1 MREEK
6 SLGEERRKYSIE
18 EIADICHVSKATV
31 SRVINNSPTGVGK
44 ETRKRVQK
52 VIENLNYRPNNLAQ
66 SIATARSRMI
76 GLVVPDVS
84 NFFYPKI
91 IRSVTDY
98 MNSKGY
104 AVIIGNSDYDA
115 EKEAD
120 QLLSMIDKRV
130 DGIILCSGVSN
141 ATFLKDFRKYKVP
154 LALIGRSFDSTLSD
168 VSITGDNEKGA
179 FKAADFLIEGGNRRI
194 IYVEGNPNISGSM
207 QRLKGYQAALEKAGI
222 SFDPK
227 LVFSGEYSIEF
238 GKRVADHLAE
248 HKADFDAVMTGS
260 DLIAIGIVSGLLKHG
275 VKIPEEKEL
284 VGFDNIELSGV
295 FNPPLTTISKPHYDM
310 AQHISRQLINIIEGK
325 ESSLPHMKVEPMLVI
340 RETTRERQ

>member
-1 MREEK
+1 MRVEK
-6 SLGEERRKYSIE
+6 SLGEGQRKYSIE

-44 ETRKRVQK
+44 ATRERVQK
-52 VIENLNYRPNNLAQ
+52 VIESLNYRPNNLAQ

-76 GLVVPDVS
+76 GLIVPDVS

-104 AVIIGNSDYDA
+104 AVIIGNSNYNA
-115 EKEAD
+115 EKEAS

-141 ATFLKDFRKYKVP
+141 AVFLEDFRKYKVP

-179 FKAADFLIEGGNRRI
+179 FKAAGYLIEGGNRRI
-194 IYVEGNPNISGSM
+194 VYAEGNPNISGSI
-207 QRLKGYQAALEKAGI
+207 QRLKGYQEALAQAGI
-222 SFDPK
+222 LFDQD

-238 GKRVADHLAE
+238 GKQVADRLAE
-248 HKADFDAVMTGS
+248 RKEQFDAVMTGS
-260 DLIAIGIVSGLLKHG
+260 DLIAIGVVSGLLKHG
-275 VKIPEEKEL
+275 IRIPEEKE
-284 VGFDNIELSGV
+284 VIGFDNIELSGV
-295 FNPPLTTISKPHYDM
+295 FNPPLTTVSKPHYDM

-325 ESSLPHMKVEPMLVI
+325 ESSLPHMKVEPMLVV
-340 RETTRERQ
+340 RETTRER